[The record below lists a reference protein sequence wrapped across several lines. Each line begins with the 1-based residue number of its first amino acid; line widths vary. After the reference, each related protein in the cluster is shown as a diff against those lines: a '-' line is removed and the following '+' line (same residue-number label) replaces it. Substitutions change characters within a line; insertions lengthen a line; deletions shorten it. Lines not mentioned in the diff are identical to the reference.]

1 MSDSSLVEQEG
12 AMRAHQNKPTL
23 KGLNNCVL
31 FNIQKR
37 FEFPNIFLRDLSA
50 ELALKFQVAEP
61 RKCFKIQ
68 LQ

>member
-1 MSDSSLVEQEG
+1 MSDSSLVDQEG
-12 AMRAHQNKPTL
+12 AMRALQSKPML
-23 KGLNNCVL
+23 KGFNNCVL

-37 FEFPNIFLRDLSA
+37 FEFPNIFLRNFSA
-50 ELALKFQVAEP
+50 ELAFKFQVAEP

>member
-1 MSDSSLVEQEG
+1 MSDSSLVEKG

-23 KGLNNCVL
+23 KGLNNGVL

>member
-1 MSDSSLVEQEG
+1 MSDSSLVEQGG
-12 AMRAHQNKPTL
+12 AMRAHQSQPIL
-23 KGLNNCVL
+23 KSENNCVL

-61 RKCFKIQ
+61 RKSFKIQ